1 MKKIKWKRDVWLSI
15 ESIAHWFPYFS
26 AKKTLIIIAF
36 HITHQFKKDFN
47 HYELYV
53 CTTKKIHTLTNFV
66 DIFNCIA
73 HTHTHTD
80 SINFLEIKPNGTHI
94 VLVFFS
100 FFFCNKRKM
109 TISLFYVDDG
119 FVILVFKIFA
129 RKTMAK
135 YGKNTI
141 IKMKPVI
148 KKCLSLKCDC
158 WSQYVAIYL
167 FGRLS
172 LSGCYFMRYSI
183 QFSLNF
189 PIDAPYN

>member
-1 MKKIKWKRDVWLSI
+1 M
-15 ESIAHWFPYFS
+15 H
-26 AKKTLIIIAF
+26 
-36 HITHQFKKDFN
+36 
-47 HYELYV
+47 
-53 CTTKKIHTLTNFV
+53 C
-66 DIFNCIA
+66 
-73 HTHTHTD
+73 THTHTD

-94 VLVFFS
+94 VLVF

-141 IKMKPVI
+141 IKMEPVI

-158 WSQYVAIYL
+158 
-167 FGRLS
+167 
-172 LSGCYFMRYSI
+172 
-183 QFSLNF
+183 
-189 PIDAPYN
+189 